1 MLSSSDFIRFSVAIF
16 PEMFLSRV
24 YDKLLNN
31 LGYQVVKK
39 VVSKSFICFLGE
51 HGRAAPPYGLWKHQK
66 TSQKLLL
73 TSCRPTWHTAYSLN
87 FSPPQVTARI
97 KAKMMIGGTLMMNYQ
112 PLGDR
117 PNFFRSII
125 SNQATN
131 EDDIDYMLK
140 EFQRLGE
147 DM

>member
-1 MLSSSDFIRFSVAIF
+1 MAVQHR
-16 PEMFLSRV
+16 
-24 YDKLLNN
+24 
-31 LGYQVVKK
+31 
-39 VVSKSFICFLGE
+39 
-51 HGRAAPPYGLWKHQK
+51 LWNYQK

-73 TSCRPTWHTAYSLN
+73 TSCRPTWHTAYSP
-87 FSPPQVTARI
+87 FFPAPQVTARI

-147 DM
+147 EM